1 VLLES
6 PEQRAVTATAA
17 DDIWTPEQMGKFL
30 DLVAAHRLGGCFAL
44 TLLGL
49 RREEVGG
56 LRWSD
61 IDLGTGALRIH
72 QTRVRTC
79 GNRETC

>member
-1 VLLES
+1 M
-6 PEQRAVTATAA
+6 AA
-17 DDIWTPEQMGKFL
+17 FL
-30 DLVAAHRLGGCFAL
+30 DHIAAHRLGGCFAL

-61 IDLGTGALRIH
+61 VELETGALRIR
-72 QTRVRTC
+72 QARACSTRAPSFLQPEQI
-79 GNRETC
+79 GL